1 MTQKTHCQWS
11 FKITS
16 SDNGMRVTGMQ
27 DIATLGDI
35 FKIAD
40 VFVVLAPRPTVYKC
54 CGWMFR
60 SSFGGRRPEAK
71 REECSW
77 RRLWLSDT
85 VLAITK
91 WHSDGSVLEVSGTVK
106 QCKIWAA
113 WHVNFFLHYWTLRI
127 HRSWSPFAVPSST
140 FLGNALWDMMTL
152 AKPVM
157 WGIDVFFVSV
167 GTSC

>member
-1 MTQKTHCQWS
+1 MTQKTHCQWG

-16 SDNGMRVTGMQ
+16 SDNGRRVIGMQ
-27 DIATLGDI
+27 DIAILGDI

-77 RRLWLSDT
+77 RRLWLGDT

-113 WHVNFFLHYWTLRI
+113 WHVNFFCITGPCESTGYGRPSPCLHI
-127 HRSWSPFAVPSST
+127 HS
-140 FLGNALWDMMTL
+140 LGTRFETW
-152 AKPVM
+152 
-157 WGIDVFFVSV
+157 WHRQSQ
-167 GTSC
+167 